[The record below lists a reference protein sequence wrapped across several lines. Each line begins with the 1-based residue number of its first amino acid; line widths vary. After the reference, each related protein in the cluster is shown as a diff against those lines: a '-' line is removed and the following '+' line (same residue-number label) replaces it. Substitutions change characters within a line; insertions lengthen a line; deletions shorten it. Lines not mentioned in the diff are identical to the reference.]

1 MQYDA
6 SRVSGLVFA
15 VALVLTLAV
24 SWPLGANAQP
34 RSGDRKYDA
43 NRDPIDSGLVV
54 IDGEVLPPPYT
65 VRADT
70 QGETTVNGRP
80 LRLWPTERFERDDH
94 DDHDKERGWDDGRD
108 RRRFMRWSPR
118 RVIERG
124 LEQDL
129 VVMVITG
136 EGHVSF
142 HVDRLPDFVDT
153 VTSKGSDADKIA
165 TLDAMS
171 FSWNR
176 SEPWQAIVDLG
187 VVDPALHARAREVQ
201 TRLDEAK
208 ARREAIKAQ
217 QRTEERRDKFYRA
230 LLPVLAIAGVLIAIA
245 ALLHT
250 LRSSWS
256 LPVEH
261 RAWRHIDPTGTRTR
275 AVVQLAAVLVLLN
288 GMDLLFTI
296 LAQQTGQFFELNPVG
311 ERLIDSPV
319 ALGYYKTTL
328 VAVGV
333 GILLFLRRRRA
344 AEITAWWLC
353 ALYMLVLIRWVA
365 VNTVMVA

>member
-1 MQYDA
+1 MQYDS
-6 SRVSGLVFA
+6 SRVACGVFVAALA
-15 VALVLTLAV
+15 VALAAF
-24 SWPLGANAQP
+24 WPIHANAQP
-34 RSGDRKYDA
+34 RFGDRGDDEQ
-43 NRDPIDSGLVV
+43 RDPIDSGLVV

-65 VRADT
+65 VRADE
-70 QGETTVNGRP
+70 QGETTVNGRSIQ
-80 LRLWPTERFERDDH
+80 LWPSDRFERG
-94 DDHDKERGWDDGRD
+94 EGGEGRGWDDGRD
-108 RRRFMRWSPR
+108 RRRFMRWSTR
-118 RVIERG
+118 RAIERG

-129 VVMVITG
+129 VVMVITS

-142 HVDRLPDFVDT
+142 HIDRLPDFIDALA
-153 VTSKGSDADKIA
+153 SSDSDADKIA

-171 FSWNR
+171 LGWNR
-176 SEPWQAIVDLG
+176 FEPWQAIVDLG
-187 VVDPALHARAREVQ
+187 VVDPALRVRSEAVRV
-201 TRLDEAK
+201 RLDEAQ

-217 QRTEERRDKFYRA
+217 QRQEERRDKFYRT

-245 ALLHT
+245 VLLHT

-256 LPVEH
+256 LPVER
-261 RAWRHIDPTGTRTR
+261 RAWRHIDPSGARTR

-344 AEITAWWLC
+344 AEVTAWWLC